1 MGDSRNIQKE
11 NPGCSN
17 VSQLEMH
24 LNEKLKME
32 TSIMDMPTEVLE
44 IIFKD
49 LFENTSSVEDIINL
63 CKTCKRWKNIVEAMF
78 KDKGIY
84 FLSFYLVLIQ
94 SFYYFIRN
102 IN

>member
-1 MGDSRNIQKE
+1 MDNSRNIQKE
-11 NPGCSN
+11 DPGCSN

-32 TSIMDMPTEVLE
+32 TSIMDMPTEVLV

-78 KDKGIY
+78 KNKGIC

-94 SFYYFIRN
+94 SFYYFI
-102 IN
+102 